1 MSKIEENRAV
11 KNCKSVHYESSEY
24 PVHIPDIS
32 QIFPKFCHFSVT
44 FVTLSSLQMS
54 KELVTLRSRA
64 TKDGGR
70 SLYLDYT
77 VGGVRTREFLKMYL
91 VPERTK
97 IHKLQ
102 NQETLKQAEG
112 MKAKRILQL
121 QEGQTGIRTMRK
133 EDMPLTEYIARKRE
147 EYLLMGKTF
156 NAQSLAKIN
165 RWLGKYG
172 RKTTLLT
179 IDKEYIMGFC
189 HYMESEGLAKGTV
202 FLLFS
207 ILRTV
212 MNKAYKEGMLND
224 NPFQRF
230 DSSERP
236 QRQDTAREYLTLEE
250 VKRLADTHCRN
261 RNIERAFLFSCFTG
275 LRISD
280 IEALR
285 WDQIRDNGQGMQI
298 ELKQTK
304 TKRLVYL
311 PLSANAIAQLPEG
324 RRQGRVFPL
333 PARSTVWEYLDHWV
347 KKAGI
352 TKHISFHCARHTYAT
367 LLLTYGANIYT
378 VSSLLGHTNVKTT
391 QIYAKIVDE
400 NKRKTVD
407 LIPDI
412 GER

>member
-1 MSKIEENRAV
+1 MG
-11 KNCKSVHYESSEY
+11 
-24 PVHIPDIS
+24 
-32 QIFPKFCHFSVT
+32 
-44 FVTLSSLQMS
+44 

-77 VGGVRTREFLKMYL
+77 ISGVRTREFLKMYL

-97 IHKLQ
+97 INKIQ

-112 MKAKRILQL
+112 MKARRILQL
-121 QEGQTGIRTMRK
+121 QEGKTGIRVMKR
-133 EDMPLTEYIARKRE
+133 EDIPLTEYIERQRE
-147 EYLLMGKTF
+147 ECIQAGKKS
-156 NAQSLAKIN
+156 NAQLLGKLKRS
-165 RWLGKYG
+165 LGKYG

-179 IDKEYIMGFC
+179 VDKGFIMGFC
-189 HYMESEGLAKGTV
+189 RFLEREGLSGGTV
-202 FLLFS
+202 FLHFS
-207 ILRTV
+207 ILRMV
-212 MNKAYKEGMLND
+212 MNKAYKAGLLDD
-224 NPFQRF
+224 NPFQRL
-230 DSSERP
+230 DKSERP
-236 QRQDTAREYLTLEE
+236 QRQDTPREYLTLEE

-261 RNIERAFLFSCFTG
+261 GNIERAFLFSCFTG

-285 WDQIRDNGQGMQI
+285 WEQIRDNGQGMQI

-311 PLSANAIAQLPEG
+311 PLSANALAQLPKA
-324 RRQGRVFPL
+324 RKRGRVFTL

-407 LIPDI
+407 LIPSI